1 MLSEKMQT
9 ALNNQINAEYFA
21 SYIYLSMSAYSQAG
35 NLGGFAHWMRA
46 QSAEEMGHTLKI
58 FDYVNERGG
67 RVVLT
72 VVLTQVETP
81 PSEWESP
88 LAAFEAAN
96 AHERRVT
103 GMIDDLVNLAISEG
117 DHATNAMLQWFVTEQ
132 VEEASTGDI
141 VHRLKMIGDLP
152 SGLLMMDMHLGQRE
166 G

>member
-1 MLSEKMQT
+1 MLSEKIQN
-9 ALNNQINAEYFA
+9 ALNEQINAEYFA
-21 SYIYLSMSAYSQAG
+21 SYIYLSMSAYFQAT

-46 QSAEEMGHTLKI
+46 QSAEEMGHALKI

-67 RVVLT
+67 R

-88 LAAFEAAN
+88 LAVFEAAN

-103 GMIDDLVNLAISEG
+103 GMINDLVNLAISEG

-132 VEEASTGDI
+132 VEEEASTGDI